1 MSLTILL
8 RCHDVE
14 ATRAFYQSKLG
25 FEVLDTA
32 EGTLTAVLHGGV
44 LLFTPAD
51 LWGAA
56 PVFTGTIYFAVPA
69 VDDYYATLKDSVSI
83 AWPLQD
89 MSYGSREFGIR
100 DCNGYFL
107 AFRQQP

>member
-14 ATRAFYQSKLG
+14 QTRAFYRSRLG
-25 FEVLDTA
+25 FDLSDTA
-32 EGTLTAVLHGGV
+32 EGTLTAVLHGGALV
-44 LLFTPAD
+44 FTPAD

-56 PVFTGTIYFAVPA
+56 PGFTGTIYLAVPA
-69 VDDYYATLKDSVSI
+69 LDDYYATVKDGVSL

-89 MSYGSREFGIR
+89 MPYGSREFGIR
-100 DCNGYFL
+100 DCNGYYL
-107 AFRQQP
+107 AFRQQA